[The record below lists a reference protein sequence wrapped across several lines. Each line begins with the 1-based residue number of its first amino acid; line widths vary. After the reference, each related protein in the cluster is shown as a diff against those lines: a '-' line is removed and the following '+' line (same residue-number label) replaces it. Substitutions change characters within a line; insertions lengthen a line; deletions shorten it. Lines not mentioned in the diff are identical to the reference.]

1 MKTKILVAAM
11 SALAVVGITSAAN
24 PYLPLWEHIPDGEP
38 YVFEDPDNPGKHRV
52 YIYGSHD
59 SSRTSYCGRELVVWS
74 ASPDSLDRWR
84 YDGVI
89 FDSRTD
95 SQGRLL
101 NEDGSGDVLFAPD
114 VAVRVSADGCKEYF
128 LYPNNQAWGRTSMV
142 AHSSRPDGPFEVI
155 NWSEENPSRTIG
167 IIGFDP
173 AVFVD
178 DDGRVYGYWGFK
190 RSYAAEL
197 DSSTMAT
204 LRPGTEIVTDL
215 VSPADGDG
223 DGRFF
228 EASSIRRIADKYVFV
243 YSRITRD
250 GEYGLPSSNYTLAYA
265 YSDYPLGP
273 YTYGG
278 TIIDAR
284 GRDKDTDG
292 KVMVTATPNGNTHGG
307 LARIGDR
314 WWVFYHR
321 QSGIDEYARQAMV
334 SPVEIAVES
343 GKGGRVV
350 ITKAEYTSEG
360 FEFEGLDP
368 LRRYPAAIASH
379 FTGPEPA
386 IQKYPRVNYTGP
398 YIRPA
403 YIDDH
408 AVADP
413 YGEDININEVVNLT
427 DGSILGYKYFNF
439 SRLNGAGK
447 VTLELDL
454 IPGRVSGAIDVY
466 VTAPW
471 RDGAQPAGRIEIT
484 PTGSDKAVRMSA
496 VLNGISDLDGK
507 HPLYLVISTPAKGE
521 SLCTLTHISFGCD
534 DSLSNTGA
542 VK

>member
-350 ITKAEYTSEG
+350 ITEAEYTSEG